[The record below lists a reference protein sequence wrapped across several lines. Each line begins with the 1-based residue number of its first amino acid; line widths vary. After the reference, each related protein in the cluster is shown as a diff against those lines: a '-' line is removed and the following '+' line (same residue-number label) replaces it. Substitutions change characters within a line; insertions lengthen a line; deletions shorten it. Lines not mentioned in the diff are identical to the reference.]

1 MSHSEREAA
10 AGCNKLPVFTG
21 SKAARSRNHISQP
34 SHKKNAAITSA
45 DVKDSF
51 SAERGHFFNSFGIS
65 PFVSACCAAQ
75 RVDGEYHA
83 TFAANVQGVN
93 AQVLNEV
100 VHPLP
105 HNSRF
110 QCFPSIH
117 FKPQPAAA
125 AVQTSRCKMVG
136 FTSC

>member
-1 MSHSEREAA
+1 M
-10 AGCNKLPVFTG
+10 FTG

-117 FKPQPAAA
+117 FNLNPQQQPCNEALLYADFGE
-125 AVQTSRCKMVG
+125 VWSLW
-136 FTSC
+136 TSC